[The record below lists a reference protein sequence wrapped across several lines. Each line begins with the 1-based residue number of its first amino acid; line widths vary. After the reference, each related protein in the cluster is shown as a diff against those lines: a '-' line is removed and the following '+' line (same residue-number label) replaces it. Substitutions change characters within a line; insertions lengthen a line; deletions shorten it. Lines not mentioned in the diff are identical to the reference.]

1 MLVFFLLNNMIK
13 TALIRLIQPVSYSSS
28 PQLNIYTAYRPL
40 ANKALVRIDPGLQK
54 LYRFRFAIILL
65 HQFAKEIGSF
75 ELDLSILEMFN
86 TFI

>member
-1 MLVFFLLNNMIK
+1 MIK

-28 PQLNIYTAYRPL
+28 AQLNIYTAFRPL
-40 ANKALVRIDPGLQK
+40 ANKALVRIGPGPQK
-54 LYRFRFAIILL
+54 RFAILLL